1 MFGLMKLSGVFVNR
15 INSIQFLVA
24 IFVFAI
30 GMAEAAPSKSEVTD
44 ALKRASVFY
53 SQNVARHGGYVYF
66 YSLDL
71 SRRLGEGEARATEI
85 WVQPPGTPTVGL
97 AFLEAYKATG
107 DRVHLDAAIAAGEA
121 LMYGQ
126 LESGGWRNQIEF
138 DPAGPRVDQYRNG
151 KGKGKNQSTF
161 DDQISQGALLFLVRL
176 DEVLEQEN
184 ATLHE
189 AVEHGLSGVLDAQ
202 FSNGAF
208 PQIWTGKVKAVQEKK
223 ASFPDYDWRTE
234 GRIKEY
240 WDQFTLNDGVAG
252 SVTELLTAAHQVY
265 GDSRYKEALK
275 NLGHFLILA
284 QMPEPQPAWAQQ
296 YDEAMRPI
304 WARGFEP
311 PAISGR
317 ESEDVMIAL
326 LRIAEHTGD
335 QQFLEPIVSAVKYLE
350 SSKLP
355 DGRMAR
361 YYELETNNP
370 LYMERQGDVYSLTND
385 DSNLPKHYSWK
396 NEPLLDLIKNAYR
409 AVVGKKSLEPILD
422 PVDNSDATVESIL
435 KNLDATGRWVSTY
448 NGESLIGQA
457 KFKPGDKYLSSEVFS
472 DNVTALVRW
481 LGR

>member
-1 MFGLMKLSGVFVNR
+1 
-15 INSIQFLVA
+15 
-24 IFVFAI
+24 
-30 GMAEAAPSKSEVTD
+30 
-44 ALKRASVFY
+44 
-53 SQNVARHGGYVYF
+53 
-66 YSLDL
+66 
-71 SRRLGEGEARATEI
+71 
-85 WVQPPGTPTVGL
+85 
-97 AFLEAYKATG
+97 
-107 DRVHLDAAIAAGEA
+107 
-121 LMYGQ
+121 
-126 LESGGWRNQIEF
+126 
-138 DPAGPRVDQYRNG
+138 
-151 KGKGKNQSTF
+151 
-161 DDQISQGALLFLVRL
+161 
-176 DEVLEQEN
+176 
-184 ATLHE
+184 
-189 AVEHGLSGVLDAQ
+189 
-202 FSNGAF
+202 
-208 PQIWTGKVKAVQEKK
+208 
-223 ASFPDYDWRTE
+223 
-234 GRIKEY
+234 
-240 WDQFTLNDGVAG
+240 
-252 SVTELLTAAHQVY
+252 
-265 GDSRYKEALK
+265 
-275 NLGHFLILA
+275 
-284 QMPEPQPAWAQQ
+284 
-296 YDEAMRPI
+296 MRPI

-326 LRIAEHTGD
+326 LRIAEYTGD

-361 YYELETNNP
+361 YYELETNSP